1 LETLKTSSTA
11 TGFCQETGH
20 PVVSI
25 MHSGARG
32 PSTLPSRPVSAVPPG
47 RAATLGIR
55 TPYDQGSI
63 DIDTPP
69 MMIASITPPQQ
80 QQQQLD
86 RDHVM
91 SRSHSAD
98 SKGAERGDKGSSV
111 IIPESLRNQRAG
123 QVVSLLLGR
132 TQWEGGGANRVRVVP
147 NPAQHAPL
155 REPLSRAVEKDVK
168 AQSLHIFM
176 RTPSSDK
183 RSVQAQNPRTHK
195 PEKRVPISAQWTLK
209 PAAVVHREKGC
220 VAHNMRH
227 GNGPHRVGGSLPSSN
242 QVSAGVSRHPST
254 TESKGWDDEMGAT
267 EVTAWGGDDGQES
280 NFSPV
285 PPVSPKIDGAGP
297 VGGGPVAPFLGSRQ

>member
-1 LETLKTSSTA
+1 METMKTSSTA
-11 TGFCQETGH
+11 AGSCQQTGH
-20 PVVSI
+20 PVVTI
-25 MHSGARG
+25 LHSGARG

-55 TPYDQGSI
+55 SHFDQASI

-69 MMIASITPPQQ
+69 MMIASIALPQQ
-80 QQQQLD
+80 QQQD
-86 RDHVM
+86 RDNIV

-98 SKGAERGDKGSSV
+98 SRGAERGDKGSSI
-111 IIPESLRNQRAG
+111 IIPDSLRNQRAG

-147 NPAQHAPL
+147 NPGQHAPL

-183 RSVQAQNPRTHK
+183 RSVQAQNLRTHK
-195 PEKRVPISAQWTLK
+195 TDKRVPISAQWTLK
-209 PAAVVHREKGC
+209 PAVVHRVNGG
-220 VAHNMRH
+220 VAHNMQQGH
-227 GNGPHRVGGSLPSSN
+227 GPHRVGGSPPSSN
-242 QVSAGVSRHPST
+242 QVSAGVSRCHST
-254 TESKGWDDEMGAT
+254 TESRGWEDEMEGT
-267 EVTAWGGDDGQES
+267 EVTAWGGNDGHES

-285 PPVSPKIDGAGP
+285 PPVSPKIEDVGRA
-297 VGGGPVAPFLGSRQ
+297 GGGPVAPFLGSMQ